1 MLRADSDE
9 KIGQELFNKF
19 KINATPTVMTI
30 GGDGAEVDWTVGYGP
45 PPEKFHQTMQK
56 MVEGDGTFKALSE
69 AFAKNPKDAAAAFLL
84 ARKWSYR
91 TDSAKSAEYYR
102 LVVTLDPT
110 GKSGTYKDEYQK
122 WTVPYTEYAEFSL
135 GGTALGGTT
144 RDPAAMKAFISKHP
158 KSPLL
163 KQAYSRLSS
172 YYSSAPSKDEATAF
186 YAEYTSRYPED
197 PDVLVA
203 WLNRITRDKGDFVKG
218 VELADRI
225 RLVTQRNPVP
235 RTSQSLAN
243 FYFAKGDAEEAENV
257 YGKDFMSNR
266 ASSLSIDLID
276 YANYWVGRNTNL
288 EAAVRAAETA
298 LKLFPDSSYFLSQA
312 AGVYIKAGKEGKALE
327 IYGPAYLQKNIGKAN
342 SLDTYAAFWGN
353 QGKNLD
359 SALEAGRKAVELS
372 PNAYYCWYALST
384 VLLARKDYDG
394 ALKAAEKT
402 VELAE
407 EGLKSYYQK
416 TVDKIK
422 AAQAAEKK

>member
-1 MLRADSDE
+1 MLRADREE
-9 KIGQELFNKF
+9 KLGQELFKKY

-45 PPEKFHQTMQK
+45 PPEKFHERMAK
-56 MVEGDGTFKALSE
+56 MVSGEDTFKALSE
-69 AFAKNPKDAAAAFLL
+69 AFAKNPKDAVAAFKL
-84 ARKWSYR
+84 ARKWSDR
-91 TDSAKSAEYYR
+91 FENERSAEYYR
-102 LVVTLDPT
+102 LVVALDPA
-110 GKSGTYKDEYQK
+110 GKSGTYTDEYRK
-122 WTVPYTEYAEFSL
+122 LTVPYTEYSEFSL

-172 YYSSAPSKDEATAF
+172 YYSSVPSKDEATAF

-197 PDVLVA
+197 PDVLIA
-203 WLNRITRDKGDFVKG
+203 WLNRITKDKGDFGKG
-218 VELADRI
+218 VELADKI
-225 RLVTQRNPVP
+225 RLLKQGNPEP
-235 RTSQSLAN
+235 RASQSLAN

-266 ASSLSIDLID
+266 ASSLSIDMIE
-276 YANYWVGRNTNL
+276 YANYWVGRNANL

-298 LKLFPDSSYFLSQA
+298 LKLYPDSSYFLSQV
-312 AGVYIKAGKEGKALE
+312 AGVYIKAGKEDKALE
-327 IYGPAYLQKNIGKAN
+327 IYGPAYLQKNIGNKN
-342 SLDTYAAFWGN
+342 VLSSYTAFWGN
-353 QGKNLD
+353 QGKNLE

-372 PNAYYCWYALST
+372 PNDYYGWYALST

-402 VELAE
+402 VELADDAI
-407 EGLKSYYQK
+407 KSYYQK
-416 TVDKIK
+416 TIDKIK

>member
-9 KIGQELFNKF
+9 KIGQELFKKF

-144 RDPAAMKAFISKHP
+144 RDPAAIKAFIQKYP

-163 KQAYSRLSS
+163 KQAYARLSS

-186 YAEYTSRYPED
+186 YFEYTSRYPED

-203 WLNRITRDKGDFVKG
+203 WLNRITKDKGDFVKG

-243 FYFAKGDAEEAENV
+243 FYFVKGDAEEAENV

-266 ASSLSIDLID
+266 ASSLSIDMIE
-276 YANYWVGRNTNL
+276 YANYWVGRNSNL

-298 LKLFPDSSYFLSQA
+298 LKLYPDSSYFLSQA
-312 AGVYIKAGKEGKALE
+312 AGVYIKAGKEDKALE
-327 IYGPAYLQKNIGKAN
+327 IYGPAYVKKNIGKAN
-342 SLDTYAAFWGN
+342 ALDTYAAFWGN
-353 QGKNLD
+353 QAKNLD

-402 VELAE
+402 VELADDA
-407 EGLKSYYQK
+407 LKSYYQK
-416 TVDKIK
+416 NIEKIK

>member
-1 MLRADSDE
+1 MLRADRDE
-9 KIGQELFNKF
+9 KLGQELFKKY
-19 KINATPTVMTI
+19 KINATPTVITI

-45 PPEKFHQTMQK
+45 PPEKFHERMAK
-56 MVEGDGTFKALSE
+56 MVSGEGTFKVLSE
-69 AFAKNPKDAAAAFLL
+69 AFAKNPKDAASAFQLG
-84 ARKWSYR
+84 RKWSDRY
-91 TDSAKSAEYYR
+91 DNAKSAEYYR
-102 LVVTLDPT
+102 MVIALDPT
-110 GKSGTYKDEYQK
+110 GKSGTYTNEYQK

-144 RDPAAMKAFISKHP
+144 RDPAAMKMFIQKYA

-172 YYSSAPSKDEATAF
+172 YYSSVPSKDEATAF
-186 YAEYTSRYPED
+186 YAEYTAKYPED
-197 PDVLVA
+197 PEVLVA

-225 RLVTQRNPVP
+225 SLVTQRNPVP

-257 YGKDFMSNR
+257 YGKDFMSDR
-266 ASSLSIDLID
+266 ASSLSYDMID
-276 YANYWVGRNTNL
+276 YANYWVGRNSNL

-298 LKLFPDSSYFLSQA
+298 LKLFPDSSYYLSQA
-312 AGVYIKAGKEGKALE
+312 AGVYIKAGKEDKALE
-327 IYGPAYLQKNIGKAN
+327 IYGPAYVQKNIGKAN
-342 SLDTYAAFWGN
+342 ALDTYAAFWGN

-394 ALKAAEKT
+394 ALKAAEKA
-402 VELAE
+402 VDLADDA
-407 EGLKSYYQK
+407 LKSYYQK
-416 TVDKIK
+416 TIDKIK
-422 AAQAAEKK
+422 AARAGDKK